1 MNHAPHQRRTLRL
14 LFLSQVLGSVGV
26 AVGMSVG
33 ALLAAELVSVGV
45 SGLAQSAAVMGGALA
60 AVPAA
65 RIVRRSG
72 RRSSLTA
79 LYLTGAL
86 GAVLVVVAARTHGI
100 LPLFLGYFLFGA
112 ANAAGFQARYAA
124 VDLAPPEL
132 LGRHLSLIVW
142 ATTIGGVLGPNLG
155 AVAARTLAPYDIP
168 PLAAPFGFSIA
179 LFVLVALVL
188 FALMRPDPI
197 EVLRSADVVAAA
209 APTGARTGIRDALAA
224 VRANRDATLGVVATA
239 VGHIVMVAVMAMTP
253 VHIRGAGHGSAD
265 TIRIVGI
272 VISIHIAGM
281 YAFAPLMGWL
291 SDRVGR
297 RQVIVIGVALLLA
310 ACAVAGTAGHETAQ
324 LSAGLFLLGLGWSA
338 TMVSGSSLVAA
349 STVRELKPAVQGLS
363 DLVMGMA
370 GAFAGAISGVV
381 VQFAGYP
388 MLTLVAALATVPLLA
403 LVARAGL
410 QDKP

>member
-1 MNHAPHQRRTLRL
+1 
-14 LFLSQVLGSVGV
+14 
-26 AVGMSVG
+26 
-33 ALLAAELVSVGV
+33 
-45 SGLAQSAAVMGGALA
+45 VMGGALA

-65 RIVRRSG
+65 RIVRRNG
-72 RRSSLTA
+72 RRASLTA

-281 YAFAPLMGWL
+281 YAFAPVMGWL

-297 RQVIVIGVALLLA
+297 RRVILVGVALLLA
-310 ACAVAGTAGHETAQ
+310 ACAVAGTAGHHTAQ

-388 MLTLVAALATVPLLA
+388 MLTLVAAVATVPLVVMA
-403 LVARAGL
+403 MRPAAAPR
-410 QDKP
+410 